1 MNTSISTSTSTSTS
15 TSGRSVRRR
24 LVGALTGLALVAT
37 ACGGSDDAEP
47 AAEPAPVETDAPEQA
62 PADEPADEPAAATV
76 GVADN
81 ELGSII
87 VDEVGMTLY
96 GFTPDDAGEPTC
108 VDGCA
113 DAWPPYA
120 VDGDTLPAG
129 LDASIFSIVAH
140 PSGVNQLKA
149 GTWPLYYFA
158 GDIAPGDT
166 NGQGSGDVWFVAAS
180 DGSLIR

>member
-1 MNTSISTSTSTSTS
+1 MNTPIDSITTTLSATASTRPS
-15 TSGRSVRRR
+15 RRRR
-24 LVGALTGLALVAT
+24 LVGALAGIALVAS

-47 AAEPAPVETDAPEQA
+47 APVETDAPAEA
-62 PADEPADEPAAATV
+62 PAEEPAAEPAAATV

-120 VDGDTLPAG
+120 VDGDSVPAG
-129 LDASIFSIVAH
+129 LDESIFSVVAH

-149 GTWPLYYFA
+149 GKWPLYYFA

-166 NGQGSGDVWFVAAS
+166 NGQGSGDVWFVAAA